1 MNILAIM
8 NLLFVW
14 SIKPPDVM
22 IELASNNI
30 KVHYTETESFN
41 VTLID
46 TGLYTNTAGRLK
58 RIQK

>member
-1 MNILAIM
+1 M

-22 IELASNNI
+22 IELASINI